1 MVIDF
6 TNENL
11 LTEDYLKAVGAWTK
25 WMLGRMFGSDLQIG
39 AKLKEEEGD
48 VKHTDFVIRGKYRDV
63 KAYAQAIGREKEY
76 IIAYSQFGEDDPK
89 TVKAKSEL
97 DAATNHFTRL
107 TGVEWPFK

>member
-48 VKHTDFVIRGKYRDV
+48 AKNANFVIRGKYRDV

-76 IIAYSQFGEDDPK
+76 IIAYSKHGADDPK
-89 TVKAKSEL
+89 TAKAKAQLQAKIGS
-97 DAATNHFTRL
+97 
-107 TGVEWPFK
+107 KS